1 MSSPTHSSLMHAAK
15 AHGRAASLKQVLR
28 RQLADGWARLW
39 AAMETTG
46 RLHAAPTLLQQADRM
61 QSTNPALAAALRDI
75 ARPRPATSSHAAA
88 GTPSAVR

>member
-1 MSSPTHSSLMHAAK
+1 MSSLTHLHPMHAVK
-15 AHGRAASLKQVLR
+15 AHSRAASLKQVFG

-46 RLHAAPTLLQQADRM
+46 RLRAAPALLQQADRL

-75 ARPRPATSSHAAA
+75 ARPNAATPSHTAA

>member
-1 MSSPTHSSLMHAAK
+1 MSSLTHPSVMPAAK

-39 AAMETTG
+39 TAMETTG
-46 RLHAAPTLLQQADRM
+46 RLHAAPALLQQADRL

-75 ARPRPATSSHAAA
+75 ARPNAATPSHTAA

>member
-1 MSSPTHSSLMHAAK
+1 MSSLTHSPLMHAAK

-46 RLHAAPTLLQQADRM
+46 RLHAAPALLQQADRL

-75 ARPRPATSSHAAA
+75 ARPRPATPSHTAA

>member
-1 MSSPTHSSLMHAAK
+1 MSSLTHPSVMPAAK

-28 RQLADGWARLW
+28 RQLADGWACLW
-39 AAMETTG
+39 TAMEIIG
-46 RLHAAPTLLQQADRM
+46 RLHAAPALLQQADRL

-75 ARPRPATSSHAAA
+75 ARPNAATPSHTAA

>member
-1 MSSPTHSSLMHAAK
+1 MSSLTHHHPLHAAK

-28 RQLADGWARLW
+28 RQLADAWARLW

-46 RLHAAPTLLQQADRM
+46 RLHAAPALLQQADRL

-75 ARPRPATSSHAAA
+75 ARPRAATSSHAAA

>member
-1 MSSPTHSSLMHAAK
+1 MSSLTHSPLMHADK

-46 RLHAAPTLLQQADRM
+46 RLHAAPALLQQADRL

-75 ARPRPATSSHAAA
+75 ARTRPATPSHTAA

>member
-1 MSSPTHSSLMHAAK
+1 MSSLSHPHPLHAAK
-15 AHGRAASLKQVLR
+15 AHGRAASLKQVLS
-28 RQLADGWARLW
+28 RQLAEGWARLW

-46 RLHAAPTLLQQADRM
+46 RLHAAPALLQQANRL

-75 ARPRPATSSHAAA
+75 ARPHRATPSHAAA